1 MKNSNLNEALASANE
16 VTKKDELVKDVTKTD
31 EVSTEDLDLVSGG
44 LIDVA
49 DGCKGMACGVF

>member
-1 MKNSNLNEALASANE
+1 MKNSNLNDALASANE
-16 VTKKDELVKDVTKTD
+16 VTKKDELVADVNKTD

-44 LIDVA
+44 LIDAA